1 MISMDHPAPIM
12 HPTTGLH
19 VVTYILRYA
28 HLNFFEMSDGHSL
41 IAEAHQGD
49 IIMPMHIIIPNTPD
63 AELLDGMMNKN
74 LPEFC

>member
-1 MISMDHPAPIM
+1 M

-49 IIMPMHIIIPNTPD
+49 IIMPMHIIILNTPD
-63 AELLDGMMNKN
+63 VELLVGMMNEN
-74 LPEFC
+74 LPAFC